1 MLSSPQAF
9 GIHRPLNSLARSL
22 DSLHCLFSF
31 TFCHLS
37 LVISHSVHGSS
48 LPQLSLSHSTMEF
61 MAGARTRTHKHMS
74 VIQKYDLASREF
86 FFPGY
91 LDRLKAP
98 RFRSRNRI
106 SSESLFDHHAA
117 SLSILSNKAPGRETG
132 DEMR

>member
-1 MLSSPQAF
+1 MIVTICVWDAQFSTGFWNSRL
-9 GIHRPLNSLARSL
+9 HRPLNSLARSL

-48 LPQLSLSHSTMEF
+48 LPQLSLSNSTMEF

-74 VIQKYDLASREF
+74 VIQKHDLASREF

-91 LDRLKAP
+91 LDRLQRYDA
-98 RFRSRNRI
+98 
-106 SSESLFDHHAA
+106 ELLYA
-117 SLSILSNKAPGRETG
+117 
-132 DEMR
+132 M